1 MASAAPETK
10 TPTGKAGNR
19 SFMSYNLFVRH
30 GAASATSA
38 QYETMNAA
46 AIG

>member
-10 TPTGKAGNR
+10 TPIGKAENR
-19 SFMSYNLFVRH
+19 SFMPYNLFVRH
-30 GAASATSA
+30 GAASA
-38 QYETMNAA
+38 QYEAMIAA